1 MKKIESIKQ
10 LKDLFISL
18 NAVIES
24 SNGFES
30 YTLDSKNYRAINTN
44 LSKMNEKKKVKKGI
58 YD

>member
-18 NAVIES
+18 NAVTES

-30 YTLDSKNYRAINTN
+30 YTLDSKNFKAINTN

>member
-1 MKKIESIKQ
+1 MKKIESIEQ

-18 NAVIES
+18 NAVVER

-30 YTLDSKNYRAINTN
+30 YTLDSKNFKAINTN
-44 LSKMNEKKKVKKGI
+44 LLNMDEKKKIKKGI